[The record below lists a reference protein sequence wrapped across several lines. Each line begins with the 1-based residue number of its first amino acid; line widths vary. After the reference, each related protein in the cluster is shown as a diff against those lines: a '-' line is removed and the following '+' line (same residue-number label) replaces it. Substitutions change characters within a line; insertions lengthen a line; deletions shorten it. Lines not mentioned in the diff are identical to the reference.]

1 VKFFEI
7 VNEDWESDAAEREK
21 RERGHDAFDASHDQ
35 AFKRRRPPDRTP
47 EVGDH
52 RMWGGMSGSL
62 IKQAKRL
69 EHIVDELEGF
79 NVEEADP
86 TVLQRFRDAL
96 IDLNDIDMGDDD
108 ESE

>member
-35 AFKRRRPPDRTP
+35 ALWRRRPADRSP

-52 RMWGGMSGSL
+52 RVWGGMSGSL

-86 TVLQRFRDAL
+86 IVLKRFRDAL
-96 IDLNDIDMGDDD
+96 MDLNEIEMGADD

>member
-7 VNEDWESDAAEREK
+7 VNEDWESDAAERKK
-21 RERGHDAFDASHDQ
+21 RERGHAAFDASHGQ
-35 AFKRRRPPDRTP
+35 ALQRRRPSNRSP

-52 RMWGGMSGSL
+52 RVWGGMSGSL

-86 TVLQRFRDAL
+86 VVLQRFRDAL
-96 IDLNDIDMGDDD
+96 LDLNDIDMGEDN

>member
-21 RERGHDAFDASHDQ
+21 RDRGHDAFDASHDQ
-35 AFKRRRPPDRTP
+35 AFKRHRPVDKSP

-96 IDLNDIDMGDDD
+96 LDLNDIDMGEDD
-108 ESE
+108 ESA

>member
-1 VKFFEI
+1 MKFFEI
-7 VNEDWESDAAEREK
+7 VNEDWESDAAERK
-21 RERGHDAFDASHDQ
+21 KHERGRDAFDASHDQ
-35 AFKRRRPPDRTP
+35 ATSRHRPTDRSP

-52 RMWGGMSGSL
+52 RIWGGMSGSL

-86 TVLQRFRDAL
+86 KVLQRFRDAL
-96 IDLNDIDMGDDD
+96 LDLNDIDIGEDD

>member
-1 VKFFEI
+1 MKFFEI
-7 VNEDWESDAAEREK
+7 VNEDWESDAAERKK

-35 AFKRRRPPDRTP
+35 AMSRHRPADRSP
-47 EVGDH
+47 EVGGH
-52 RMWGGMSGSL
+52 RIWGGMSGSL

-86 TVLQRFRDAL
+86 VVLQRFRDAL
-96 IDLNDIDMGDDD
+96 LDLNDIDMGEDD

>member
-1 VKFFEI
+1 MKFFEI

-21 RERGHDAFDASHDQ
+21 RDRGHDAFDASHDQ
-35 AFKRRRPPDRTP
+35 ALQRRRPADNSP

-52 RMWGGMSGSL
+52 RMWGGMSGNL

-79 NVEEADP
+79 NVEEADA

-96 IDLNDIDMGDDD
+96 VDLNDIDMGDDD
-108 ESE
+108 ESA